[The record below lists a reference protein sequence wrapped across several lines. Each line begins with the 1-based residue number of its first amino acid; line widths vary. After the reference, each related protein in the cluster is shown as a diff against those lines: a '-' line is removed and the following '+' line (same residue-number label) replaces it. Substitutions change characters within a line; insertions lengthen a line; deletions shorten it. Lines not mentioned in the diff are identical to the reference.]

1 VNGYRVELARAAEKE
16 LDRLPGPIVQ
26 RVIEAV
32 RGLRDNARPRGAVK
46 LRGEE
51 GAYRIRVGRY
61 RVIYEV
67 DEEHRLVL
75 VSHVRHRKDAY
86 Q

>member
-1 VNGYRVELARAAEKE
+1 MNGYRVELARPAEKE
-16 LDRLPGPIVQ
+16 LDRLPGSIVQ

-32 RGLRDNARPRGAVK
+32 RALRNNPRPRGAVK

-67 DEEHRLVL
+67 DDEHRLVL